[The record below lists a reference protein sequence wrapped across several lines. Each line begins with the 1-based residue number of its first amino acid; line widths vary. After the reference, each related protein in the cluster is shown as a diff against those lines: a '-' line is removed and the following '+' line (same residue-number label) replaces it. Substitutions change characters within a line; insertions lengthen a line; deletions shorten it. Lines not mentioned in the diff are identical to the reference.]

1 MGRIVRG
8 PQELPVGRAL
18 SLPNPHRRNP
28 SPHSPNVVGP
38 QRDLQFP
45 EHLRG
50 LLNSPLKLGAK
61 NKGSLVGGARA
72 SANRARRPPITGLSR
87 SAAPT
92 TSTQLPGRISILR
105 PHVLPLHKHTGC
117 TPHGHVQT
125 QKRHTNASL
134 HTHTHTYM
142 WTKDTHTFK
151 HEHPGYPCTC
161 AYPYT
166 STGVHRHKIHTHTHA
181 CAQCAHVYI
190 YTTKIHTSVH
200 IRAQTGTAEEHIK
213 VHTQGTCSPLYTHP
227 HLCTHTGLQKSSH
240 AQFLQPPQ
248 CLQSAGE
255 KNREKGGQIPRGW
268 ASSLLRLFG

>member
-134 HTHTHTYM
+134 HTHTHTH
-142 WTKDTHTFK
+142 TCGQRIRTHSNMNTLGT
-151 HEHPGYPCTC
+151 HAHVHIHTQVRGYTDIR
-161 AYPYT
+161 YT
-166 STGVHRHKIHTHTHA
+166 HTHTPVH
-181 CAQCAHVYI
+181 
-190 YTTKIHTSVH
+190 SVH
-200 IRAQTGTAEEHIK
+200 
-213 VHTQGTCSPLYTHP
+213 TCTYT
-227 HLCTHTGLQKSSH
+227 LQKYTQVYTSEH
-240 AQFLQPPQ
+240 KQELQR
-248 CLQSAGE
+248 
-255 KNREKGGQIPRGW
+255 NT
-268 ASSLLRLFG
+268 